1 MGGQEIQCNLHHLR
15 VRRWSNVKISEKR
28 VLEWWEAPGVEGR
41 EAFDEEIVYLNSL
54 AESLSPPRWAIL
66 VRDLMPR
73 WGFEP
78 CSHRF
83 FHGLEQVMAMIGA
96 GRPGPRFGGCGDVPL
111 EIHLALQDLG
121 EEFLAWAEG
130 KEARKVG
137 NWLGPI
143 SPAKGEAVRA
153 LGEALCAFGHGWV
166 ATDAVLESW
175 SEKAKYPLTKSLLDG
190 EEAPLPRLLRHA
202 CCYNVLVNVER
213 VARAL
218 GKEKT
223 PEVFVCGEALR
234 ELPALAPERL
244 AQLAVILEALP
255 RWLRGRPAKDGVH
268 AHIYA
273 LLGPHDKVR
282 EWLVASLY
290 KTLKLWQRHLDG
302 LLGKTR
308 RLPSLI

>member
-1 MGGQEIQCNLHHLR
+1 
-15 VRRWSNVKISEKR
+15 VKISEKR

-175 SEKAKYPLTKSLLDG
+175 SEKAKHPLTKSLLDG

-234 ELPALAPERL
+234 ELPTLAPERL

-255 RWLRGRPAKDGVH
+255 RWLRSRPAKDGVH